1 MEFERILALYM
12 NDCYTRQLRPKTM
25 HSYEQT
31 LRLFCSWMNEKYG
44 LDQVEDVKDIHIR
57 TYINDLQSRGKY
69 TYSHDRQTEKFN
81 CPQHRKDYRHEISN
95 ITINNYLRNLKA
107 FFSWL
112 VETEYIDRSPLKKI
126 RLLPDERR
134 AKEYLED
141 EEVMRLLKS
150 MSKSHF
156 HEYRDY
162 VAIMIMLDSGTRLG
176 ETLSAEN
183 EQLNLHER
191 CLHLPADK
199 TKGRKARTVYFS
211 AKTARELKYWL
222 QFRDRYCNSDY
233 LFPVR
238 HTGLPIHL
246 SDFEKNFTKYC
257 HRAGIWKRVSP
268 HTLRNNFAKRCL
280 LAGMDI
286 YSLSRILG
294 HSSVTV
300 TEQAYLDITDRD
312 LKRQY
317 SRFSPIE
324 GIYSGKK

>member
-1 MEFERILALYM
+1 MDFDRTIALYM
-12 NDCYTRQLRPKTM
+12 NDCYSRQLRPKTM

-31 LRLFCSWMNEKYG
+31 LRLFYSWFSEKYSK
-44 LDQVEDVKDIHIR
+44 DQVEDVKDVHIR

-69 TYSHDRQTEKFN
+69 THTHNPETEKLN
-81 CPQHRKDYRHEISN
+81 YPQHRKDYMKSLSN
-95 ITINNYLRNLKA
+95 TTINNYLRNLKA

-112 VETEYIDRSPLKKI
+112 VETEYLDISPLKRI

-134 AKEYLED
+134 QREYLED

-150 MSKSHF
+150 MNKSHF

-162 VAIMIMLDSGTRLG
+162 MAIMIMLDSGTRLG

-183 EQLNLHER
+183 GQLNLHER
-191 CLHLPADK
+191 CLYLPADK

-211 AKTARELKYWL
+211 AKTAREIKYWL

-233 LFPVR
+233 LFPV
-238 HTGLPIHL
+238 HHSGLPIHL

-257 HRAGIWKRVSP
+257 QRAGIWKHISP

-280 LAGMDI
+280 LSGMDI
-286 YSLSRILG
+286 YSLSRLLG

-317 SRFSPIE
+317 SRFSPID
-324 GIYSGKK
+324 GIYGRNK